1 VAAHDLGN
9 SSLQAVT
16 DSTEKEEEEGNNDLT
31 VWQEN
36 IPFGFVWGWGDLC
49 MLLVRNTFVC
59 GCAWSYIMCSVMWY
73 L

>member
-31 VWQEN
+31 V
-36 IPFGFVWGWGDLC
+36 
-49 MLLVRNTFVC
+49 
-59 GCAWSYIMCSVMWY
+59 
-73 L
+73 